1 MKQLHAI
8 PMGEDGRKGLRPSKS
23 GGWPPSAAQWQSF
36 AAALALSLATNLAAF
51 GGPVTLQVDKTA
63 ITEGES
69 VTCTVTRADTAG
81 ALTVNYAAGLPKV
94 TITSVTAS
102 SANTAWGRHAAKA
115 IDGRLDTIWENAG
128 NSQNEGKDDAP
139 WIAFTFDQVYKL
151 QTLRVANYF
160 SGHESQRAVR
170 DVLIEVSIDGTTFTP
185 LWVRQLSPA
194 CQAKESVFEAFPLE
208 GVAAKAVRLSIKSN
222 YAKELGK
229 GTSFDGTWAN
239 NSVVGLAE
247 VEFEAVGVGRD
258 RFKPLPGAVVIPDG
272 QVSASF
278 PVQTLDDKRIQ
289 GPANLQLRLLA
300 GTNYTVGTPGSAGV
314 AVADNDTGD
323 EVSITATTPTATGQ
337 KPGVCTLQRNG
348 TKGDLVVRYVTSTVP
363 VPIAA
368 VSCSDASRSS
378 PANMI
383 DGNLQTAWCNTGN
396 AERESE
402 QIDAP
407 WIIFTFTNVTTVGRM
422 RVANYVNPGHTF
434 RCMREVEVLAAT
446 GMSDFVS
453 LGVRT
458 FKRTADTAKVSEFEN
473 IDLGGVRARR
483 ILFRVKSN
491 YAREF
496 GKGTSFEGVYAN
508 GSAVGLAEV
517 EFLTGSTA
525 RKEDIHETLTG
536 TVTIPDGKDSVTLT
550 ITPVENKEQTGDK
563 TVVLTLIPDFITYSV
578 AESHAATVTIKE

>member
-1 MKQLHAI
+1 MKRTLMLTLCLVA
-8 PMGEDGRKGLRPSKS
+8 
-23 GGWPPSAAQWQSF
+23 
-36 AAALALSLATNLAAF
+36 NLAAF

-63 ITEGES
+63 ITEGETL
-69 VTCTVTRADTAG
+69 TCTFSRADTAG
-81 ALTVNYAAGLPKV
+81 ALTVNYAVGLPKV
-94 TITSVTAS
+94 AITGVTAS
-102 SANTAWGRHAAKA
+102 SASGAWGPIARA
-115 IDGRLDTIWENAG
+115 IDGKLDTIWMNAG

-160 SGHESQRAVR
+160 SDREPQRAVQ

-185 LWVRQLSPA
+185 LGVRKLSPA
-194 CQAKESVFEAFPLE
+194 SRAQESVFESFPLD
-208 GVAAKAVRLSIKSN
+208 GAAAKAVRLSIKSN
-222 YAKELGK
+222 YAKAFGK

-239 NSVVGLAE
+239 NSIVGLAE
-247 VEFEAVGVGRD
+247 VEFAAVGVGRD
-258 RFKPLPGAVVIPDG
+258 RFKPLPGAIVIPDG
-272 QVSASF
+272 QASVSF

-289 GPANLQLRLLA
+289 GPATLQLRLLA

-323 EVSITATTPTATGQ
+323 EVSITATTPTAYVAGQ
-337 KPGVCTLQRNG
+337 KPGVFTLKRNG
-348 TKGDLVVRYVTSTVP
+348 TKGDLAVRYVTSTVP

-368 VSCSDASRSS
+368 VSCSDSSRAL

-402 QIDAP
+402 QIDEP
-407 WIIFTFTNVTTVGRM
+407 WIVFTFANVTTVGRM

-434 RCMREVEVLAAT
+434 RGIREVEVLAAT

-453 LGVRT
+453 LGSRT
-458 FKRTADTAKVSEFEN
+458 FKRTADSAKVSEFES
-473 IDLGGVRARR
+473 IDLGGVKARR
-483 ILFRVKSN
+483 VMFRVKSN
-491 YAREF
+491 YNREF
-496 GKGTSFEGVYAN
+496 GKGTSFEGAYAN
-508 GSAVGLAEV
+508 GSYVGLAEV

-525 RKEDIHETLTG
+525 GKQDIQEQLTG
-536 TVTIPDGKDSVTLT
+536 TLTIPDGQDSVTLT
-550 ITPVENKEQTGDK
+550 ITPVANKDKTGDN
-563 TVVLTLIPDFITYSV
+563 TVVLTLIPDFITYTL

>member
-1 MKQLHAI
+1 MKRILI
-8 PMGEDGRKGLRPSKS
+8 LI
-23 GGWPPSAAQWQSF
+23 
-36 AAALALSLATNLAAF
+36 LSLATTLAAF

-63 ITEGES
+63 ITEGEA
-69 VTCTVTRADTAG
+69 VTCTVTRVDTVG
-81 ALTVNYAAGLPKV
+81 ALTVNYADGLPRV
-94 TITSVTAS
+94 TITGVNVS
-102 SANTAWGRHAAKA
+102 SASNGWGPAPNA
-115 IDGRLDTIWENAG
+115 IDGRLNTIWMNAG

-151 QTLRVANYF
+151 QTVRVANYF
-160 SGHESQRAVR
+160 SAGESQRAVQ
-170 DVLIEVSIDGTTFTP
+170 DVLIEVSIDGTMFTP
-185 LWVRQLSPA
+185 LGVRKLSPA
-194 CQAKESVFEAFPLE
+194 SRTKESVFESFPLD

-222 YAKELGK
+222 YAKEFGK

-247 VEFEAVGVGRD
+247 VEFDAVGVGRD
-258 RFKPLPGAVVIPDG
+258 RIQQLPGAVVIPDG
-272 QVSASF
+272 QASTSF

-300 GTNYTVGTPGSAGV
+300 GTNYTVGTPGSADV

-337 KPGVCTLQRNG
+337 KPGVFTLKRNG

-368 VSCSDASRSS
+368 VSCSDVSRSS
-378 PANMI
+378 PTNMI
-383 DGNLQTAWCNTGN
+383 DGNLQTAFCNTGN

-402 QIDAP
+402 QIDDP
-407 WIIFTFTNVTTVGRM
+407 WIIFTFDKVTTVGRM

-434 RCMREVEVLAAT
+434 RGIREVEVLAAT

-458 FKRTADTAKVSEFEN
+458 FKRTVDSAKVSEFEN
-473 IDLGGVRARR
+473 INLGGVKARR
-483 ILFRVKSN
+483 IMFRVKSN

-496 GKGTSFEGVYAN
+496 GKGTSFEGAYAN
-508 GSAVGLAEV
+508 GSYVGLAEV

-525 RKEDIHETLTG
+525 SKEDIQETLTG
-536 TVTIPDGKDSVTLT
+536 TLTIPDGKDSVTLT
-550 ITPVENKEQTGDK
+550 IIPVEDKEQTVDK
-563 TVVLTLIPDFITYSV
+563 KVVLTLIPDFITYTVSDFN
-578 AESHAATVTIKE
+578 AATVTIKE